1 MVENAVVSLEEIEMT
16 TKEALVNHGA
26 SSKIST
32 LVAQAVRSAESKG
45 NKICGLYY
53 LESYCMQLKT
63 GRVNGSVKPTVT
75 NAKPGV
81 VRVDGHFGF

>member
-32 LVAQAVRSAESKG
+32 LVAQAVRSLSH
-45 NKICGLYY
+45 I
-53 LESYCMQLKT
+53 T
-63 GRVNGSVKPTVT
+63 FVNDVMCC
-75 NAKPGV
+75 
-81 VRVDGHFGF
+81 

>member
-53 LESYCMQLKT
+53 VESYCLQLET
-63 GRVNGSVKPTVT
+63 GRVDGSVEPLSLI
-75 NAKPGV
+75 
-81 VRVDGHFGF
+81 HI